1 MPTAFNPSK
10 AFGGLMLI
18 GLLVVASLMFG
29 HIIRRLLA
37 EDPPAAGDEAP
48 QFSLPQLDT
57 DDAISLN
64 SLRPQVV
71 LLEFWT
77 SSCVGCIGATP
88 KLNRLHERYR
98 QQGFMVL
105 SVNMDGDGGQQ
116 AREVVRERGIKYP
129 VLIDPGQ
136 VAQRYGVYAT
146 PTAILLDAQGKIFS
160 VHKGNVTETR
170 LNKEVK
176 RLIQRRDGAVNSRAQ
191 PLSPSAQTPVLAQQ
205 SHE

>member
-1 MPTAFNPSK
+1 MPRAFNPSK
-10 AFGGLMLI
+10 VFGGLMMI
-18 GLLVVASLMFG
+18 GLLVVGSLMFG

-37 EDPPAAGDEAP
+37 EDPPSVGVEAP

-57 DDAISLN
+57 ASSVSLN
-64 SLRPQVV
+64 SLRPRVV

-77 SSCVGCIGATP
+77 STCVGCIGATP

-98 QQGFMVL
+98 EQGFMVL
-105 SVNMDGDGGQQ
+105 SINMDGDGGQQ
-116 AREVVRERGIKYP
+116 ARDVVRGRGIKYP

-136 VAQRYGVYAT
+136 VAERYGVYAT
-146 PTAILLDAQGKIFS
+146 PTAILLDAHGKIFS

-176 RLIQRRDGAVNSRAQ
+176 QLIQRRDGAVNSRAQ
-191 PLSPSAQTPVLAQQ
+191 PLSPSAQTPVLAEQ
-205 SHE
+205 SRE